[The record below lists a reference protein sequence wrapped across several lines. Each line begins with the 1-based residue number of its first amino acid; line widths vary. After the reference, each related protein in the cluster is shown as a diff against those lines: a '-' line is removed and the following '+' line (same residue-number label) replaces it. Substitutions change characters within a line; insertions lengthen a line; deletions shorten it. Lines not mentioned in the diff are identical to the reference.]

1 MRRGAPSLV
10 RKLFAYTACLMPR
23 RAIAYLR
30 PPSELDADLGAAR
43 ELRLVATFADELGSE
58 RTELSAALASIAAGE
73 ADTLYVERLGAVA
86 ASVGELVNLI
96 DWLAD
101 AGATLLAA
109 DVALDTRGGAGARPV
124 ALLHEIDRWSRE
136 PADQRRPRG
145 RPGLAAGSPAL
156 VERIAVLRD
165 SGLSL
170 LAIAERLN
178 AEGVPTPR
186 GGAMWRP
193 SSVQSALGY
202 RRPRP
207 PAPGA
212 APHGK
217 HKPKHKHHPDP
228 ERADAKRPKP
238 GRGRPH

>member
-1 MRRGAPSLV
+1 
-10 RKLFAYTACLMPR
+10 MPR

-30 PPSELDADLGAAR
+30 PPSELDLDLGAAR
-43 ELRLVATFADELGSE
+43 ELLFVATFADELDSE
-58 RTELSAALASIAAGE
+58 RTELSAALESIAAGE

-96 DWLAD
+96 DWLTD

-156 VERIAVLRD
+156 AERIALLRD

-212 APHGK
+212 PPHGSHK
-217 HKPKHKHHPDP
+217 HRHKHKHRPDP
-228 ERADAKRPKP
+228 GPDDSKRPKP
-238 GRGRPH
+238 GRARPR

>member
-1 MRRGAPSLV
+1 LPV
-10 RKLFAYTACLMPR
+10 PR
-23 RAIAYLR
+23 RAIAYFR
-30 PPSELDADLGAAR
+30 PPSKLDIDLEPAR
-43 ELRLVATFADELGSE
+43 ELRFVTTFADELDSG
-58 RTELSAALASIAAGE
+58 RTELAAALESIAAGG

-86 ASVGELVNLI
+86 GSVGELVSLI
-96 DWLAD
+96 DWLSD

-109 DVALDTRGGAGARPV
+109 DVALDTRGDAGARTV
-124 ALLHEIDRWSRE
+124 ALLSEIDRWSRE

-156 VERIAVLRD
+156 AERIALLRE

-212 APHGK
+212 PPHRKPGPK
-217 HKPKHKHHPDP
+217 DRPGPRAARPKHPP
-228 ERADAKRPKP
+228 QGPRP
-238 GRGRPH
+238 GRPPP